1 MPIENILFII
11 LSLSG
16 GGAEYTYLKLLKNIN
31 RKKFILKVILFP
43 GYFYDT
49 YIPEDKQE
57 VLQEDDDRRRAL
69 KALGYMD

>member
-11 LSLSG
+11 PSLSG

-31 RKKFILKVILFP
+31 RKKFLLKVILFSEND
-43 GYFYDT
+43 YDT
-49 YIPEDKQE
+49 DIPEDKQE